1 MRNAWVFAVA
11 LGFLGIPFRST
22 LGGNPVQAVAV
33 SAAVPDLGLR
43 IDNFDDRNDTT
54 LRGSPMGPMPDAS
67 ITHSFD
73 PAIFHG
79 AAGASLK
86 LHYDLS
92 VATQGWNG
100 FWLQLAPSGAP
111 MDLSGFTHLVFYV
124 RGGVG
129 GVEPLKIQL
138 ANASADAARKSAFIY
153 VNDYLDGGIA
163 STWREVRVPLRAFA
177 NLDSLAN
184 VKELDFVFESGYS
197 ARAPFVQVG
206 DVYLDDIV
214 FVNAPAPS
222 EPLRVDHFGDA
233 DDRNALGGRIGIVGS
248 TTSAGMSFSDI
259 EFKGS
264 SRSLKVLY
272 DVTGAVGTDY
282 AGYTFPF
289 GGGADGYQSVPV
301 DVSSHRYLRFWAKA
315 GAEGNPKAF
324 LVGFQ
329 SDAPAVNIGETV
341 SGLTTAWQQFSIDM
355 DSFLPAQFSKASFK
369 RLQFMFERARVSAG
383 AGNLQG
389 SVYFDQIEISD

>member
-1 MRNAWVFAVA
+1 VA
-11 LGFLGIPFRST
+11 SVQIDAGAIVTSWGI
-22 LGGNPVQAVAV
+22 A
-33 SAAVPDLGLR
+33 
-43 IDNFDDRNDTT
+43 NFDDKGDTT
-54 LRGSPMGPMPDAS
+54 LTGGPMGPMPDAS
-67 ITHSFD
+67 ITHSYD
-73 PAIFHG
+73 AVVFHG
-79 AAGASLK
+79 ATGASLK

-92 VATQGWNG
+92 VASVATQGWNG
-100 FWLQLAPSGAP
+100 FWLKLSPGGTP
-111 MDLSGFTHLVFYV
+111 TDLSGYTHLVFYV

-138 ANASADAARKSAFIY
+138 ANASADAARKTSFLY
-153 VNDYLDGGIA
+153 VNDYLDGGMTSA
-163 STWREVRVPLRAFA
+163 WREVRIPLRAFA

-184 VKELDFVFESGYS
+184 VTELDFVFESGYA
-197 ARAPFVQVG
+197 ARSPFVSVG

-214 FVNAPAPS
+214 FDASASS

-248 TTSAGMSFSDI
+248 LTSAGMSFSDT

-264 SRSLKVLY
+264 ARSLKVTY
-272 DVTGAVGTDY
+272 DVTGSTGTDY

-289 GGGADGYQSVPV
+289 GGGADGSLPVLV

-315 GAEGNPKAF
+315 GVEGNPKQFKVA
-324 LVGFQ
+324 FQ
-329 SDAPAVNIGETV
+329 SDAPAVNISQTV

-355 DSFLPAQFSKASFK
+355 NSFLPAQFSKTSFK
-369 RLQFMFERARVSAG
+369 RLMFMFERAVILSNP
-383 AGNLQG
+383 GNLQG